1 MYDPN
6 FAAIMRHQ
14 PDENGESLYQR
25 QRRWADS
32 LPSVSDELRELAC
45 VLADEDPENIGTHP
59 LWPLFSELYRAEAGC
74 DPDPAA
80 LGVICECP
88 EHF

>member
-6 FAAIMRHQ
+6 TAAVMRHM

-25 QRRWADS
+25 QCWWADS
-32 LPSVSDELRELAC
+32 LPPLSDELRELAC
-45 VLADEDPENIGTHP
+45 VLADEDPDKVSVHP
-59 LWPLFSELYRAEAGC
+59 LWPLFLGLFQAEAGT